1 MSRVKST
8 PQTGA
13 DAGANASVDASS
25 ANASVTSDTNAN
37 ESSSG
42 DAADLAPRITT
53 LANGLSIVTQNMA
66 HLETVSLGIWVS
78 CGARHEAPE
87 DNGISHF
94 LEHMAFKGTAKRS
107 AREIV
112 EEIEQVGGDLNAAT
126 SLETTAYYARVLKGD
141 VPLALD
147 LLADILNNPSY
158 EAEEIERERDVILQ
172 EIAATKDSPE
182 ELAYDL
188 VQEMAYKDQAIGR
201 PILGTAERVKGFRV
215 ADLRRFL
222 ADHYTPGRMVI
233 SAAGAVDHGAI
244 VAQAQKLFGNLK
256 SAGAEQFAPAL
267 YNGAIGCLDRSFE
280 QSHMMMA
287 FKAPSYMSPE
297 FFAAQ
302 VFTGLFGGGMSSRLF
317 QEVREKRGLCYSI
330 YSSCWALRDAGV
342 FSINAATGPE
352 QIDELVR
359 VVADQLS
366 LAACK
371 LPDEREVERAKA
383 QMKAGLMMSLESSA
397 VRAEQMARHLMAYGR
412 VRSTS
417 ELIDEI
423 DGVSARQVQKI
434 AQGLLRDAPPSLA
447 IVGPEARRMDLDF
460 AAPKG

>member
-8 PQTGA
+8 SQTGA
-13 DAGANASVDASS
+13 DAGAKAGTDASS
-25 ANASVTSDTNAN
+25 ANASINQIQN
-37 ESSSG
+37 GNG
-42 DAADLAPRITT
+42 DAAGLAPRITT

-188 VQEMAYKDQAIGR
+188 VQEMAYQDQAIGR
-201 PILGTAERVKGFRV
+201 PILGTAERVKGFGV

-222 ADHYTPGRMVI
+222 AENYTPGRMVI
-233 SAAGAVDHGAI
+233 SAAGAVDHDAI
-244 VAQAQKLFGNLK
+244 VAQAEKLFGNLK
-256 SAGAEQFAPAL
+256 GAGAEQFAPAL

-287 FKAPSYMSPE
+287 FKAPSYMSSE

-330 YSSCWALRDAGV
+330 YSSCWAVSDAGV

-366 LAACK
+366 LAACR

-412 VRSTS
+412 VRSTG

-423 DGVSARQVQKI
+423 DAVTAQQVQKV
-434 AQGLLRDAPPSLA
+434 ARGLLDDAPPSFA
-447 IVGPEARRMDLDF
+447 IVGPDARRMDLGF
-460 AAPKG
+460 ASPKGELDV